1 MECGDGGGNAENLGE
16 NAWNQG
22 GNAGNRSRNARN
34 QTGNAGNR
42 SGNAGSI
49 TEIEKTE
56 WKFIKLNSLFLLN
69 LTKRKKSKLEFL
81 SDVNSCFIKLEM

>member
-1 MECGDGGGNAENLGE
+1 MECGDGDGNAENLGE

-34 QTGNAGNR
+34 RT
-42 SGNAGSI
+42 GNAGSI

-56 WKFIKLNSLFLLN
+56 RKFIKLNSLFLLN